1 MKHGAPGVGD
11 GGDGGLT
18 SGVLVANFAFG
29 SFFVQNFDL
38 TPTKF
43 LDGIEKELL
52 GRVS

>member
-29 SFFVQNFDL
+29 SFFIEKFDL
-38 TPTKF
+38 HSYQIFEWKKRSF
-43 LDGIEKELL
+43 WEG
-52 GRVS
+52 S